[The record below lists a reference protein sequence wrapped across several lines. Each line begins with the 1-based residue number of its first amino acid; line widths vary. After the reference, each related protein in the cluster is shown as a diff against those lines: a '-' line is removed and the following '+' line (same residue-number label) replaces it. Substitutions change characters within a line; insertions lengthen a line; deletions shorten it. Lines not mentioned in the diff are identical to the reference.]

1 MSSHDPLPSW
11 NDGGV
16 KQAILRFVISVTNP
30 SGGSYVPPADRIAT
44 FDSDGTLW
52 CEQPGYVQAFFVRH
66 QLRRLAEQH
75 PELRT
80 REPYSAAMEGDEAYF
95 HALSLPEVAH
105 VVLES
110 HAGLTLEEFDAKVRA
125 FLDTATHPRF
135 GLRFT
140 ALTYRPM
147 LELLDFLR
155 ANAFRNF
162 VVTGG
167 GIEFVR
173 AFSEPVFG
181 IAREG
186 VTGSAVQV
194 ALQYREGKAVLVRE
208 AALLGSPDEGVAK
221 AQNIALHIG
230 RRPILAAGNS
240 PGDQQMLEYAQGG
253 GYPSLCL
260 LVNHDDAEREYA
272 YESKAGT
279 FVAKEHILDTAGRL
293 GWTVVS
299 MKRDFQTVFAQVGRS

>member
-1 MSSHDPLPSW
+1 MSSRDPLPSW
-11 NDGGV
+11 NDGVV
-16 KQAILRFVISVTNP
+16 KQAILRFVTSVTDHS
-30 SGGSYVPPADRIAT
+30 SGWYVPPGDRIAT
-44 FDSDGTLW
+44 FDSDGTLL
-52 CEQPGYVQAFFVRH
+52 CERPGYVQAFFVQH
-66 QLRRLAEQH
+66 QLRRLAERH
-75 PELRT
+75 PELRA
-80 REPYSAAMEGDEAYF
+80 RQPYRAAAEGDQAYF
-95 HALSLPEVAH
+95 HALSLPEVAQ
-105 VVLES
+105 VILES
-110 HAGLTLEEFDAKVRA
+110 HAGQTLEEFEVAVRA

-135 GLRFT
+135 GVRFT
-140 ALTYRPM
+140 TLTYRPM
-147 LELLDFLR
+147 LELLALLR

-162 VVTGG
+162 IVTGG

-173 AFSEPVFG
+173 AFSEPVYG
-181 IAREG
+181 IARED

-194 ALQYREGKAVLVRE
+194 AWQHREGKAVLVRE
-208 AALLGSPDEGVAK
+208 AALIGSPDEGVAK

-272 YESKAGT
+272 YESTAGT
-279 FVAKEHILDTAGRL
+279 FVAQEHILDTAGRL

-299 MKRDFQTVFAQVGRS
+299 MQRDFQTMFAQSGR